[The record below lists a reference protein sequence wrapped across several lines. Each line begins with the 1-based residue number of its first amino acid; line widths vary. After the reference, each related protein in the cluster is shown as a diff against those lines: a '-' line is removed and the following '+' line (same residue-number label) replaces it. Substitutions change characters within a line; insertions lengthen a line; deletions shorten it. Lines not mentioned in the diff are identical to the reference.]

1 MIFSDFGTKMF
12 QKAMVPLF
20 PLKVLV
26 GCMLTGIDN
35 GQVDLE
41 KTEGISRLSSPTTYT
56 TD

>member
-26 GCMLTGIDN
+26 GCMLTGIDK

-41 KTEGISRLSSPTTYT
+41 KTEGISRLASPTTYT